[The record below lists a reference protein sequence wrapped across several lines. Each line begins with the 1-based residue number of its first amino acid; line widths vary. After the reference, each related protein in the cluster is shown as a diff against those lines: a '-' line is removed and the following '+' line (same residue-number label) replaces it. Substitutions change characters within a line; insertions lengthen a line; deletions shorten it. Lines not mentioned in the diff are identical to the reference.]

1 MSAIPLQQYLDGSA
15 DPLAALLAQVAEG
28 RRDAF
33 ESLYRQTSATMLGIC
48 LRVLRDREEAE
59 DVLQEVYVAVWSKA
73 AQFDQQRARA
83 MTWLGTIARN
93 RAIDRVR
100 ARPSPAL
107 HEPIEDHELADDEAP
122 TPAAGI
128 DAALERAQLDD
139 CMDQLEPKRR
149 SLIRTAFFENVTYDV
164 LALRAEAPFGS
175 VKSWIRRGLQQLKAC
190 LER

>member
-1 MSAIPLQQYLDGSA
+1 MSAQNLQQTFNADA
-15 DPLAALLAQVAEG
+15 DPLAVLLAQVAAGKRE
-28 RRDAF
+28 AF
-33 ESLYRQTSATMLGIC
+33 ETLYRQTSATMLGIC

-73 AQFDQQRARA
+73 AQFDTQRARA

-107 HEPIEDHELADDEAP
+107 HEPIEDHELADEDAP

-128 DAALERAQLDD
+128 DAALEREQLDD
-139 CMDQLEPKRR
+139 CIEQLEPKRR
-149 SLIRTAFFENVTYDV
+149 GLIRTAFFENVTYDV
-164 LALRAEAPFGS
+164 LAIRADAPLGS

>member
-1 MSAIPLQQYLDGSA
+1 MQHSHDGAA
-15 DPLAALLAQVAEG
+15 DPLAALLSQVAEG

-164 LALRAEAPFGS
+164 LALRAEAPLGS

>member
-1 MSAIPLQQYLDGSA
+1 MSATHLQSAIDSAA
-15 DPLAALLAQVAEG
+15 DPLAALLSQVAEG

-73 AQFDQQRARA
+73 AQFDRQRARA
-83 MTWLGTIARN
+83 MTWRGTTAAN
-93 RAIDRVR
+93 LAMDRVPR
-100 ARPSPAL
+100 RPAPAL
-107 HEPIEDHELADDEAP
+107 HEPIEDHDLADEDAP

-128 DAALERAQLDD
+128 DATLEREQLDD
-139 CMDQLEPKRR
+139 CIEQLEPRR
-149 SLIRTAFFENVTYDV
+149 RLLIRTAFFENVTYDV
-164 LALRAEAPFGS
+164 LAVRADAPLGS

>member
-1 MSAIPLQQYLDGSA
+1 MSAQNLQQTLDAAA

-73 AQFDQQRARA
+73 AQFDRQRARA

-100 ARPSPAL
+100 SRPAPAL
-107 HEPIEDHELADDEAP
+107 HEPIEDHDLADDDAP

-139 CMDQLEPKRR
+139 CIEQLEPKRR

-164 LALRAEAPFGS
+164 LAVRVGAPLGS

>member
-1 MSAIPLQQYLDGSA
+1 MSAIPLQQSLDGSA

-73 AQFDQQRARA
+73 AQFDRQRARA

-164 LALRAEAPFGS
+164 LALRAEAPLGS

>member
-1 MSAIPLQQYLDGSA
+1 MSATSLQQTFDRAA
-15 DPLAALLAQVAEG
+15 DPLAALLAQVAQG
-28 RRDAF
+28 RQDAF
-33 ESLYRQTSATMLGIC
+33 ETLYRQTSATMLGIC

-73 AQFDQQRARA
+73 AQFDHQRARA

-93 RAIDRVR
+93 RSIDRVR
-100 ARPSPAL
+100 SRPAPAL
-107 HEPIEDHELADDEAP
+107 HEPIEDHDLADDDAP

-128 DAALERAQLDD
+128 DAVRERAQLDD
-139 CMDQLEPKRR
+139 CIEQLEPKRR

-164 LALRAEAPFGS
+164 LAVRAEAPLGS

>member
-1 MSAIPLQQYLDGSA
+1 MSAIPLQQSLDGSA
-15 DPLAALLAQVAEG
+15 DPLAALLAQIAEG

-164 LALRAEAPFGS
+164 LALRAEAPLGS

>member
-1 MSAIPLQQYLDGSA
+1 MSAPSQQYSIDSGA
-15 DPLAALLAQVAEG
+15 DPLAALLGQVAEG

-33 ESLYRQTSATMLGIC
+33 ETLYRQTSSTMLGIC

-73 AQFDQQRARA
+73 AQFDRQRARA
-83 MTWLGTIARN
+83 MTWLGSIARN

-100 ARPSPAL
+100 ARPAPAL
-107 HEPIEDHELADDEAP
+107 HEPIDGLDLADEDAP

-128 DAALERAQLDD
+128 DAARERAQLDD
-139 CMDQLEPKRR
+139 CIGQLEPKRR
-149 SLIRTAFFENVTYDV
+149 ALIRTAFFENVTYEA
-164 LALRAEAPFGS
+164 LAIRADAPLGS